1 MPALSGTA
9 MTVQPDAVRI
19 PAASLSFCSGACAR
33 AAQIRL
39 AVGHG
44 SRTQRQEGG
53 SLCIQCLYA
62 AQKLR
67 DGGGVCAEHADA
79 WKIVSLHSG
88 HPLTKK
94 SPRSGYDPILAE
106 TVIRPATLWHQ
117 NGIINRQTIRC

>member
-9 MTVQPDAVRI
+9 MTVQLLQRRVR
-19 PAASLSFCSGACAR
+19 AR

-39 AVGHG
+39 AVGYG
-44 SRTQRQEGG
+44 SRAQRQEGG

-79 WKIVSLHSG
+79 RKIVSLHSG
-88 HPLTKK
+88 HLLAKK
-94 SPRSGYDPILAE
+94 VSAKR
-106 TVIRPATLWHQ
+106 V
-117 NGIINRQTIRC
+117 